1 MKPSAQGQAG
11 WHEPVEPV
19 VLRDGTTASLYVA
32 HPRYASEL
40 QAFFSRLSPLARHRR
55 FFLESEPPAQLVAE
69 MCQGSDPKKQLT
81 LLVARTVRN
90 LLHILAVGSYEA
102 KDERTVEV
110 AFAVDDDYHGKGLG
124 TILLERLA
132 FLARGHGFTRL
143 WAVTQPDNLPMRQ
156 VFLESGF
163 VVRERFGGDEME
175 VEMDLASPNTETA
188 KSDLRDR
195 VATVASL
202 QPLFHPRSVAV
213 IGASRDPDRIGAQVL
228 AALVSNRF
236 SGSVFPI
243 NPHASSLQGLRA
255 YPSITELPEAV
266 DLAIVVVP
274 PAAVLQTVEA
284 CGAAGVRALVV
295 ITSGFSEVGPAGADL
310 QRALVQKVRDHGM
323 RMVGPNCFGVVN
335 TAPTIRLN
343 ATFASTF
350 PPAGRVAM
358 SSQSGALGLALLA
371 AAHRLQLGIS
381 SFVSVGNKADI
392 SVNDLLQYWENDP
405 ASDVILLYVES
416 FGNPRRFARIA
427 RRVARTKPIVAVKAG
442 RTQSGR
448 RAAGSHTAALA
459 SSETAVEALF
469 EQTGVIR
476 AGTLEEMFALG
487 TLLSNQPL
495 PPGRRVAVLTN
506 AGGPGIL
513 CADTCEA
520 SGLLLPEL
528 SPGVRERL
536 ASFAPSAASLSNP
549 VDLIASAS
557 ADHYRQA
564 IETLL
569 AAPEID
575 IVIILFVSV
584 SLTKT
589 GPIAAGIQD
598 GIRRARAA
606 GISQKPIA
614 VVWMAEGDLDRRF
627 QLDRETIPTFILPE
641 IPATVLGKAARYA
654 EWRHKSLGQTPELHG
669 LDIAPLRDL
678 CGRVVT
684 DRGPGWLTVEETK
697 AVLTGLGLS
706 VQPGEIAKTEQ
717 EAVALAE
724 QLGFPVALKLV
735 SHEIVHKTEV
745 GGVALSLKDKDEVRR
760 TYRHMIQRIKE
771 LNKLEAME
779 AVLIQPMLTNGVEV
793 MVGVTH
799 DPSFGPLVAFGLGGI
814 HVEILEDVEFRVT
827 PLTDRDAHEMVRNI
841 KGYRLL
847 EGYRGHPPAD
857 IAAIEDILLRISRL
871 VEEIPEIQELDL
883 NPIFALPP
891 GQGCRIVDARIRVGS
906 FVTHSGS

>member
-1 MKPSAQGQAG
+1 MNRSVQGQAG
-11 WHEPVEPV
+11 VPVPAESV

-32 HPRYASEL
+32 HPGYASEL
-40 QAFFSRLSPLARHRR
+40 QTFFARLSPLARHRR
-55 FFLESEPPAQLVAE
+55 FLLESEPPAQLVAE

-81 LLVARTVRN
+81 LFVARTVRN
-90 LLHILAVGSYEA
+90 ILHILAVGSYEA

-156 VFLESGF
+156 VFQESGF
-163 VVRERFGGDEME
+163 MVHEHFGGDEME
-175 VEMDLASPNTETA
+175 VEMDLTLPNTETA
-188 KSDLRDR
+188 QSDLRDR

-213 IGASRDPDRIGAQVL
+213 IGASRNPDRIGAQVL
-228 AALVSNRF
+228 TSLLTNRF
-236 SGSVFPI
+236 RGSVFPI

-274 PAAVLQTVEA
+274 PAAVLPTVEA

-310 QRALVQKVRDHGM
+310 QRALVQKVRDYGM

-335 TAPTIRLN
+335 TAPTVRLN
-343 ATFASTF
+343 ATFTSTF

-392 SVNDLLQYWENDP
+392 SVNDLLQYWEEDP

-427 RRVARTKPIVAVKAG
+427 RRVARTKPIVAMKAG

-459 SSETAVEALF
+459 TSETAVEALF

-476 AGTLEEMFALG
+476 ADTLEEMFALG

-495 PPGRRVAVLTN
+495 PTGRRVAVLTN
-506 AGGPGIL
+506 AGGPAIL
-513 CADTCEA
+513 CADTCEG

-528 SPGVRERL
+528 SPSTRERL
-536 ASFAPSAASLSNP
+536 ASFAPAAASLSNP

-557 ADHYRQA
+557 PDQYRQA

-575 IVIILFVSV
+575 AVIILFVSV
-584 SLTKT
+584 SLTTT

-606 GISQKPIA
+606 GISRKPIA
-614 VVWMAEGDLDRRF
+614 IVWMAEGDLERRF
-627 QLDRETIPTFILPE
+627 ELEGETIPTFNLPE
-641 IPATVLGKAARYA
+641 LPATVLAKSARYA
-654 EWRHKSLGQTPELHG
+654 EWRHEPLGQAPEWPG
-669 LDIAPLRDL
+669 LDLAPLRDL
-678 CGRVVT
+678 CARVVT
-684 DRGPGWLTVEETK
+684 DRGPGWLTADETRL
-697 AVLTGLGLS
+697 VLTGMGLPVLGS
-706 VQPGEIAKTEQ
+706 GVAETE
-717 EAVALAE
+717 EAAVSLAE

-735 SHEIVHKTEV
+735 SREIVHKTEV
-745 GGVALSLKDKDEVRR
+745 GGVALYIKDMDEVRR
-760 TYRHMIQRIKE
+760 AYRQIWQRLKE

-779 AVLIQPMLTNGVEV
+779 GVLIQPMLTNGVEV

-799 DPSFGPLVAFGLGGI
+799 DPSFGPLIAFGLGGI
-814 HVEILEDVEFRVT
+814 HVEILQDVQFRVT
-827 PLTDRDAHEMVRNI
+827 PLTDRDAHDMVREI

-857 IAAIEDILLRISRL
+857 IATIEEVLLRISRL
-871 VEEIPEIQELDL
+871 VEEIPMIQELDL

-891 GQGCRIVDARIRVGS
+891 GQGCRIVDARIRVGP
-906 FVTHSGS
+906 